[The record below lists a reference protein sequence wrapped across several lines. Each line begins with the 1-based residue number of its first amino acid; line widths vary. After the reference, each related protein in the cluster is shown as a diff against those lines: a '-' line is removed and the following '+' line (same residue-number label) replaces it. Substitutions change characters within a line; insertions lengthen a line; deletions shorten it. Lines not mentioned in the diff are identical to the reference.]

1 MYTKK
6 KGLAAL
12 LAAVTGLSSL
22 AVGTV
27 SATPAAAEDTEAVKI
42 LSLGDSITDGYWTSG
57 AYRKYM
63 YHDLEQMGYNI
74 DMVGPKGSNSNTFTY
89 NGQTVSYDDNNA
101 GYSGY
106 AIQEMT
112 TKEHRSGILET
123 IQGTWYNGQNM
134 IAAYQ
139 PDIVLL
145 QIGTNDILSNYND
158 GITDRLEN
166 LVNVIL
172 QDLDADSTVFVSTIP
187 DIDAYTRADWL
198 GSYGINAWNS
208 TQEEKD
214 QLMETVTGC
223 IDTYNTSIYN
233 LVLKMQSEGK
243 NVQFADINS
252 VVDYQTDLHDGVH
265 PNEAGYENMGN
276 YWAGLLNDFFQ
287 SKGTNPKPVTTTTT
301 TQPAVTTTTT
311 TTTKAT
317 TKPIT
322 TTSTAKTTTT
332 TKATTTTTAAT
343 VPAGATAIHLTD
355 VKKGESYSLAN
366 YPDATAISF
375 TLSGNLQYLGGA
387 FVLGNWTKNQ
397 PYSASDLNGN
407 TLTFPI
413 DMTDIEQKTFTFFRW
428 NDNDDVQLEDVTLYC
443 GTAPATTTKVTTTTA
458 KPTTTTTTT
467 TTTAKPTTTTT
478 TTAKPTTTTTTT
490 TTTTKPTTTTTTTT
504 TTAKPTTTT
513 TTTTTTAKPTT
524 TTTTTTTT
532 AKPTTTTTTTT
543 TTAKSTTT
551 TTTTTT
557 TAKPT
562 TTTTTTTT
570 TAKPVTTTK
579 ATTTTAKVTTTT
591 ASHAKKVVLT
601 DVQYEKTYSLADY
614 HPSDIKEI
622 VLQLDGEVGY
632 GFGGKLVLGGWAVQM
647 DYGVADMKDDKTIT
661 FKITDPQDV
670 MTVYGYWG
678 NMKLKSVTLVY

>member
-6 KGLAAL
+6 KGLAVL
-12 LAAVTGLSSL
+12 IAAVTGLSSL

-27 SATPAAAEDTEAVKI
+27 SAAPAAAGDTEAVKI

-74 DMVGPKGSNSNTFTY
+74 DMVGPKGGNSNTFTY
-89 NGQTVSYDDNNA
+89 NGQSVSYDDNNA

-112 TKEHRSGILET
+112 TKEHRSGIMET
-123 IQGTWYNGQNM
+123 IQATWYNGQNM

-198 GSYGINAWNS
+198 GSYGINAWGS
-208 TQEEKD
+208 TQEEKVR
-214 QLMETVTGC
+214 LMETVTGC

-287 SKGTNPKPVTTTTT
+287 NHGTNPKPVTTTTT

-311 TTTKAT
+311 TTT
-317 TKPIT
+317 
-322 TTSTAKTTTT
+322 TAKTTTTQPATTKPTTTTST

-343 VPAGATAIHLTD
+343 VPAGTTAIHLTD

-366 YPDATAISF
+366 YPNATAISF

-413 DMTDIEQKTFTFFRW
+413 DMTDVKQKTFTFFRW
-428 NDNDDVQLEDVTLYC
+428 NDGDDVQLEDVTLYC

-478 TTAKPTTTTTTT
+478 TTTTTA
-490 TTTTKPTTTTTTTT
+490 KLTTTTTTTT

-543 TTAKSTTT
+543 TTAK
-551 TTTTTT
+551 
-557 TAKPT
+557 PT
-562 TTTTTTTT
+562 T
-570 TAKPVTTTK
+570 TTTK

-661 FKITDPQDV
+661 FKITNPQDV

>member
-12 LAAVTGLSSL
+12 IAAVTGLSSL

-27 SATPAAAEDTEAVKI
+27 SAAPAAAGDTEAVKI

-89 NGQTVSYDDNNA
+89 NGQSVSYDDNNA

-198 GSYGINAWNS
+198 GSYGINAWGS

-214 QLMETVTGC
+214 RLMETVTGC

-287 SKGTNPKPVTTTTT
+287 SKGTDPKPVTTTTT
-301 TQPAVTTTTT
+301 TQPAVTT

-387 FVLGNWTKNQ
+387 FVLGNWEKSQT
-397 PYSASDLNGN
+397 YSASDLNGN

-413 DMTDIEQKTFTFFRW
+413 DMTGLWQKTFTFFRW

-478 TTAKPTTTTTTT
+478 TTTTTA
-490 TTTTKPTTTTTTTT
+490 KPTTTTTTTT

-543 TTAKSTTT
+543 TTAKS
-551 TTTTTT
+551 
-557 TAKPT
+557 
-562 TTTTTTTT
+562 
-570 TAKPVTTTK
+570 VTTTK

-601 DVQYEKTYSLADY
+601 DVQYGKTYSLADY

-622 VLQLDGEVGY
+622 VLQLDGDVGY

-661 FKITDPQDV
+661 FKITNPQDV

>member
-27 SATPAAAEDTEAVKI
+27 SAAPAAAEDTEAVKI

-198 GSYGINAWNS
+198 GSYGINAWGC

-214 QLMETVTGC
+214 RLMETVTGC

-287 SKGTNPKPVTTTTT
+287 SKGTDPKPVTTTTT

-397 PYSASDLNGN
+397 PYNASDLNGN

-478 TTAKPTTTTTTT
+478 TT
-490 TTTTKPTTTTTTTT
+490 T

-532 AKPTTTTTTTT
+532 AKPTTTTT
-543 TTAKSTTT
+543 
-551 TTTTTT
+551 
-557 TAKPT
+557 KPT
-562 TTTTTTTT
+562 T
-570 TAKPVTTTK
+570 TTTK

-591 ASHAKKVVLT
+591 TSDEKKVVLT
-601 DVQYEKTYSLADY
+601 DVKYGSAYSLADY

-622 VLQLDGEVGY
+622 VLQLDGETGY
-632 GFGGKLVLGGWAVQM
+632 GFGGKLVLGSWAVQM
-647 DYGVADMKDDKTIT
+647 DYGAADMKDDKTIT
-661 FKITDPQDV
+661 FKITNPQDT
-670 MTVYGYWG
+670 MTVFGYWG

>member
-27 SATPAAAEDTEAVKI
+27 SAAPAAAEDTEAVKI

-543 TTAKSTTT
+543 TTAKI
-551 TTTTTT
+551 
-557 TAKPT
+557 
-562 TTTTTTTT
+562 
-570 TAKPVTTTK
+570 
-579 ATTTTAKVTTTT
+579 TTTT

-632 GFGGKLVLGGWAVQM
+632 GFGGELVLGNWAVKM
-647 DYGVADMKDDKTIT
+647 GYNAADIKNDKTIT
-661 FKITDPQDV
+661 FKITDPQNV
-670 MTVYGYWG
+670 MMVRNYWG

>member
-12 LAAVTGLSSL
+12 IAAVTGLSSL

-27 SATPAAAEDTEAVKI
+27 SAAPAAAENEEAVKI

-74 DMVGPKGSNSNTFTY
+74 DMVGPKGGNSNTFTY
-89 NGQTVSYDDNNA
+89 NGQSVSYDDNNA

-123 IQGTWYNGQNM
+123 IQATWYNGQNM

-198 GSYGINAWNS
+198 GSYGINAWGS

-252 VVDYQTDLHDGVH
+252 VVDYQTDLHDRVH

-276 YWAGLLNDFFQ
+276 YWAELLNDFFQ
-287 SKGTNPKPVTTTTT
+287 NHGTNPKPVTTTTT
-301 TQPAVTTTTT
+301 TQPAVTTTTTT

-366 YPDATAISF
+366 YPNATAISF

-428 NDNDDVQLEDVTLYC
+428 NDSNDVQLEDVTLYC

-458 KPTTTTTTT
+458 
-467 TTTAKPTTTTT
+467 
-478 TTAKPTTTTTTT
+478 
-490 TTTTKPTTTTTTTT
+490 KPTTTTTTTT

-543 TTAKSTTT
+543 TTAKPTTT

-570 TAKPVTTTK
+570 TAKPTTTTTK

-601 DVQYEKTYSLADY
+601 DVQYDKTYSLEDY

-661 FKITDPQDV
+661 FKITNPQDV

>member
-27 SATPAAAEDTEAVKI
+27 SAAPAAAGDTEAVKI

-74 DMVGPKGSNSNTFTY
+74 DMVGPKGGNSNTFTY

-233 LVLKMQSEGK
+233 LVLKMQGEGK

-287 SKGTNPKPVTTTTT
+287 NHGTNPKPVTTTTT

-311 TTTKAT
+311 TTTTAKATTTQPAT
-317 TKPIT
+317 TKPTT
-322 TTSTAKTTTT
+322 TTST
-332 TKATTTTTAAT
+332 TKATTTTTAVT
-343 VPAGATAIHLTD
+343 VPDGATAIHLTG

-375 TLSGNLQYLGGA
+375 TFSGNLQYIGGA

-397 PYSASDLNGN
+397 PYNESNLNGN

-428 NDNDDVQLEDVTLYC
+428 NGSDDIQIEDVTLYC
-443 GTAPATTTKVTTTTA
+443 GTAPTTTPEVTTTTA
-458 KPTTTTTTT
+458 
-467 TTTAKPTTTTT
+467 
-478 TTAKPTTTTTTT
+478 
-490 TTTTKPTTTTTTTT
+490 KPTTTTTTTT

-543 TTAKSTTT
+543 TTAKPTTTTTTTTTTAKPTTT

-601 DVQYEKTYSLADY
+601 DVQYEKTYSLANY

-622 VLQLDGEVGY
+622 VLQLDGKVGY
-632 GFGGKLVLGGWAVQM
+632 GFGGKLVLGSWAVQM

-661 FKITDPQDV
+661 FKITNPQDV

>member
-12 LAAVTGLSSL
+12 IAAVTGLSSL

-27 SATPAAAEDTEAVKI
+27 SAAPAAAENEEAVKI

-74 DMVGPKGSNSNTFTY
+74 DMVGPKGGNSNTFTY
-89 NGQTVSYDDNNA
+89 NGQSVSYDDNNA

-198 GSYGINAWNS
+198 GSYGINAWGS

-214 QLMETVTGC
+214 RLMETVTGC

-287 SKGTNPKPVTTTTT
+287 SNGTNPKPVTTTTT

-366 YPDATAISF
+366 YPNATAISF

-428 NDNDDVQLEDVTLYC
+428 NDSNDVQLEDVTLYC

-458 KPTTTTTTT
+458 
-467 TTTAKPTTTTT
+467 
-478 TTAKPTTTTTTT
+478 
-490 TTTTKPTTTTTTTT
+490 KPTTTTTTTT

-543 TTAKSTTT
+543 TTAKPTTT

-570 TAKPVTTTK
+570 TAKPTTTTTK

-661 FKITDPQDV
+661 FKITNPQDV

>member
-27 SATPAAAEDTEAVKI
+27 SAAPAAAGDTEAVKI

-89 NGQTVSYDDNNA
+89 NGQSVSYDDNNA

-233 LVLKMQSEGK
+233 LVLKMQGEGK

-287 SKGTNPKPVTTTTT
+287 NHGTNPKPVTTTTT

-311 TTTKAT
+311 TTTTAKATTTQPAT
-317 TKPIT
+317 TKPTT
-322 TTSTAKTTTT
+322 TTST
-332 TKATTTTTAAT
+332 TKATTTTTAVT
-343 VPAGATAIHLTD
+343 VPDGATAIHLTG

-375 TLSGNLQYLGGA
+375 TLSGNLQHLVGA

-397 PYSASDLNGN
+397 PYNESNLNGN

-413 DMTDIEQKTFTFFRW
+413 DMTDIEQKTFTFLRW
-428 NDNDDVQLEDVTLYC
+428 NDGDDVQLEDVTLYC

-478 TTAKPTTTTTTT
+478 TT
-490 TTTTKPTTTTTTTT
+490 T

-513 TTTTTTAKPTT
+513 TTTTTTAKP
-524 TTTTTTTT
+524 
-532 AKPTTTTTTTT
+532 
-543 TTAKSTTT
+543 TTT

-601 DVQYEKTYSLADY
+601 DVQYEKTYSLANY

-622 VLQLDGEVGY
+622 VLQLDGKVGY
-632 GFGGKLVLGGWAVQM
+632 GFGGKLVLGSWAVQM

-661 FKITDPQDV
+661 FKITNPQDV

>member
-6 KGLAAL
+6 KGLAVL
-12 LAAVTGLSSL
+12 IAAVTGLSSL

-27 SATPAAAEDTEAVKI
+27 SAAPAAAENEEAIKI

-89 NGQTVSYDDNNA
+89 NGQSVSYDDNNA

-158 GITDRLEN
+158 DITDRLEN

-198 GSYGINAWNS
+198 GSYGINAWGS

-214 QLMETVTGC
+214 RLMETVTGC

-287 SKGTNPKPVTTTTT
+287 NHGTNPKPVTTTTT
-301 TQPAVTTTTT
+301 TQPAVTTTTKT
-311 TTTKAT
+311 TTTQPAT
-317 TKPIT
+317 TKPTT
-322 TTSTAKTTTT
+322 TTST
-332 TKATTTTTAAT
+332 TKATTTTTAVT

-366 YPDATAISF
+366 YPNATAISF

-428 NDNDDVQLEDVTLYC
+428 NDGDDVQLEDVTLYC

-478 TTAKPTTTTTTT
+478 TT
-490 TTTTKPTTTTTTTT
+490 TT

-513 TTTTTTAKPTT
+513 TTTTTTAKP
-524 TTTTTTTT
+524 
-532 AKPTTTTTTTT
+532 
-543 TTAKSTTT
+543 TTT

-661 FKITDPQDV
+661 FKITNPQDV

>member
-12 LAAVTGLSSL
+12 IAAVTGLSSL

-27 SATPAAAEDTEAVKI
+27 SAAPAAAGDTEAVKI

-74 DMVGPKGSNSNTFTY
+74 DMVGPKGGNSNTFTY
-89 NGQTVSYDDNNA
+89 NGQSVSYDDNNA

-187 DIDAYTRADWL
+187 DIDAYIRADWL
-198 GSYGINAWNS
+198 GSYGINAWGS

-311 TTTKAT
+311 TTTTKAT

-387 FVLGNWTKNQ
+387 FVLGNWEKSQT
-397 PYSASDLNGN
+397 YSASDLNGN

-413 DMTDIEQKTFTFFRW
+413 DMTGLWQKTFTFFRW

-478 TTAKPTTTTTTT
+478 TT
-490 TTTTKPTTTTTTTT
+490 
-504 TTAKPTTTT
+504 
-513 TTTTTTAKPTT
+513 
-524 TTTTTTTT
+524 
-532 AKPTTTTTTTT
+532 
-543 TTAKSTTT
+543 
-551 TTTTTT
+551 TT

-601 DVQYEKTYSLADY
+601 DVQYGKTYSLADY

-661 FKITDPQDV
+661 FKITNPQDT
-670 MTVYGYWG
+670 MTVFGYWG

>member
-6 KGLAAL
+6 KGLAVL
-12 LAAVTGLSSL
+12 IAAVTGLSSL

-27 SATPAAAEDTEAVKI
+27 SAAPAAAGDTEAVKI

-74 DMVGPKGSNSNTFTY
+74 DMVGPKGGNSNTFTY
-89 NGQTVSYDDNNA
+89 NGQSVSYDDNNA

-123 IQGTWYNGQNM
+123 IQATWYNGQNM

-198 GSYGINAWNS
+198 GSYGINAWGS

-287 SKGTNPKPVTTTTT
+287 SNGTNPKPVTTTTT

-311 TTTKAT
+311 TTTTAKATTTQPAT
-317 TKPIT
+317 TKPTT
-322 TTSTAKTTTT
+322 TTST

-375 TLSGNLQYLGGA
+375 TLSGNLQHLIGA

-397 PYSASDLNGN
+397 PYNESNLNGN

-428 NDNDDVQLEDVTLYC
+428 NDGDDVQLEDVTLYC

-478 TTAKPTTTTTTT
+478 TT
-490 TTTTKPTTTTTTTT
+490 T

-513 TTTTTTAKPTT
+513 TTTTTTAKP
-524 TTTTTTTT
+524 
-532 AKPTTTTTTTT
+532 
-543 TTAKSTTT
+543 TTT

-601 DVQYEKTYSLADY
+601 DVQYDKTYSLADY

-632 GFGGKLVLGGWAVQM
+632 GFGGKLALGGWAVQM

>member
-27 SATPAAAEDTEAVKI
+27 SAAPAAAGDTEAVKI

-123 IQGTWYNGQNM
+123 IQSTNM
-134 IAAYQ
+134 IATYQ
-139 PDIVLL
+139 PDVVLL
-145 QIGTNDILSNYND
+145 QIGTNDVLSNYND

-172 QDLDADSTVFVSTIP
+172 QDLDSDSTVFVSTIP
-187 DIDAYTRADWL
+187 DIDAITVSSWL
-198 GSYGINAWNS
+198 WGYGYFG
-208 TQEEKD
+208 TDEEKQ
-214 QLMETVTGC
+214 QLMEIVTGY

-287 SKGTNPKPVTTTTT
+287 NHGTNPKPVTTTTT

-311 TTTKAT
+311 TTTTTKTTTTHPAT
-317 TKPIT
+317 TKPTT
-322 TTSTAKTTTT
+322 TTST
-332 TKATTTTTAAT
+332 TKATTTTTAVT
-343 VPAGATAIHLTD
+343 VPDGATEIHLTG

-375 TLSGNLQYLGGA
+375 TFSGNLQYIGGA
-387 FVLGNWTKNQ
+387 FVLGNWEKSQT
-397 PYSASDLNGN
+397 YSASDLNGN

-413 DMTDIEQKTFTFFRW
+413 DMTDIKQKTFTFFRW
-428 NDNDDVQLEDVTLYC
+428 NGGDDIQIEDVTLYC

-467 TTTAKPTTTTT
+467 TTA
-478 TTAKPTTTTTTT
+478 
-490 TTTTKPTTTTTTTT
+490 KPTTTTTTTT

-543 TTAKSTTT
+543 TT
-551 TTTTTT
+551 
-557 TAKPT
+557 
-562 TTTTTTTT
+562 

-601 DVQYEKTYSLADY
+601 DVQYDKTYSLEDY

-632 GFGGKLVLGGWAVQM
+632 GFGGKLALGGWAVQM

>member
-12 LAAVTGLSSL
+12 IAAVTGLSSL

-27 SATPAAAEDTEAVKI
+27 SAAPAAAENEEAVKI

-89 NGQTVSYDDNNA
+89 NGQSVSYDDNNA

-198 GSYGINAWNS
+198 GSYGINAWGS

-214 QLMETVTGC
+214 RLMETVTGC

-287 SKGTNPKPVTTTTT
+287 NHGTNPKPVTTTTT

-311 TTTKAT
+311 TTT
-317 TKPIT
+317 
-322 TTSTAKTTTT
+322 TAKTTTTQPATTKPTTTTST

-366 YPDATAISF
+366 YPNATAISF

-478 TTAKPTTTTTTT
+478 TTTTTAKPT
-490 TTTTKPTTTTTTTT
+490 TTTTTTTT

-543 TTAKSTTT
+543 TTAK
-551 TTTTTT
+551 
-557 TAKPT
+557 PT
-562 TTTTTTTT
+562 T
-570 TAKPVTTTK
+570 TTTK

-591 ASHAKKVVLT
+591 TSNEKKVVLT
-601 DVQYEKTYSLADY
+601 DVKYGSAYSLADY

-661 FKITDPQDV
+661 FKITNPQDV

>member
-27 SATPAAAEDTEAVKI
+27 SAAPAAAGDTEAVKI

-123 IQGTWYNGQNM
+123 IQSTNM
-134 IAAYQ
+134 IATYQ
-139 PDIVLL
+139 PDVVLL
-145 QIGTNDILSNYND
+145 QIGTNDVLSNYND

-172 QDLDADSTVFVSTIP
+172 QDLDSDSTVFVSTIP
-187 DIDAYTRADWL
+187 DIDAITVSSWL
-198 GSYGINAWNS
+198 WGYGYFG
-208 TQEEKD
+208 TDEEKQ

-287 SKGTNPKPVTTTTT
+287 NHGTNPKPVTTTTT

-311 TTTKAT
+311 TTT
-317 TKPIT
+317 
-322 TTSTAKTTTT
+322 TAKTTTTQPATTKPTTTTST
-332 TKATTTTTAAT
+332 TKATTTTTAVT
-343 VPAGATAIHLTD
+343 VPDGATEIHLTG

-375 TLSGNLQYLGGA
+375 TFSGNLQYIGGA
-387 FVLGNWTKNQ
+387 FVLGNWEKSQT
-397 PYSASDLNGN
+397 YSASDLNGN

-413 DMTDIEQKTFTFFRW
+413 DMTDIKQKTFTFFRW
-428 NDNDDVQLEDVTLYC
+428 NGGDDIQIEDVTLYC

-478 TTAKPTTTTTTT
+478 TTTTTAKP
-490 TTTTKPTTTTTTTT
+490 TTTTTT

-532 AKPTTTTTTTT
+532 AKPTTTTT
-543 TTAKSTTT
+543 
-551 TTTTTT
+551 
-557 TAKPT
+557 
-562 TTTTTTTT
+562 
-570 TAKPVTTTK
+570 K

-601 DVQYEKTYSLADY
+601 DVQYDKTYSLEDY

-632 GFGGKLVLGGWAVQM
+632 GFGGKLALGGWAVQM

>member
-6 KGLAAL
+6 KGMAAL

-27 SATPAAAEDTEAVKI
+27 SAAPAAAENEEAVKI

-74 DMVGPKGSNSNTFTY
+74 DMVGPKGGNSNTFTY
-89 NGQTVSYDDNNA
+89 NGQSVSYDDNNA

-123 IQGTWYNGQNM
+123 IQATWYNGQNM

-198 GSYGINAWNS
+198 GSYGINAWGS

-214 QLMETVTGC
+214 RLMETVTGC

-287 SKGTNPKPVTTTTT
+287 NHGTNPKPVTTTTT
-301 TQPAVTTTTT
+301 TQPAVTTTT

-343 VPAGATAIHLTD
+343 VPAGATEIHLTD

-366 YPDATAISF
+366 YPNATAISF

-413 DMTDIEQKTFTFFRW
+413 DMTDVKQKTFTFFRW
-428 NDNDDVQLEDVTLYC
+428 NDSNDVQLEDVTLYC

-478 TTAKPTTTTTTT
+478 TTTTTAKPTTTTTTT
-490 TTTTKPTTTTTTTT
+490 TTAKPTTTTTTTTT

-543 TTAKSTTT
+543 TTAKLTT
-551 TTTTTT
+551 
-557 TAKPT
+557 
-562 TTTTTTTT
+562 
-570 TAKPVTTTK
+570 TTTK

-661 FKITDPQDV
+661 FKITNPQDV

>member
-12 LAAVTGLSSL
+12 IAAVTGLSSL

-27 SATPAAAEDTEAVKI
+27 SAAPAAAENAEAVKI

-74 DMVGPKGSNSNTFTY
+74 DMVGPKGGNSNTFTY
-89 NGQTVSYDDNNA
+89 NGQSVSYDDNNA

-198 GSYGINAWNS
+198 GSYGINAWGS

-287 SKGTNPKPVTTTTT
+287 NHGTNPKPVTTTTT

-311 TTTKAT
+311 TTT
-317 TKPIT
+317 
-322 TTSTAKTTTT
+322 TAKTTTTQPATTKPTTTTST

-375 TLSGNLQYLGGA
+375 TLSGNLQYLGGS
-387 FVLGNWTKNQ
+387 FVLGNWEKSQT
-397 PYSASDLNGN
+397 YSASNLNGN

-413 DMTDIEQKTFTFFRW
+413 DMTGLWQKTFTFFRW

-478 TTAKPTTTTTTT
+478 TTTTTA
-490 TTTTKPTTTTTTTT
+490 KSTTTTTTTT

-543 TTAKSTTT
+543 TTAK
-551 TTTTTT
+551 
-557 TAKPT
+557 
-562 TTTTTTTT
+562 
-570 TAKPVTTTK
+570 PVTTTK

-591 ASHAKKVVLT
+591 TSNEKKVVLT
-601 DVQYEKTYSLADY
+601 DVKYGSAYSLANY

-661 FKITDPQDV
+661 FKITNPQDV

-678 NMKLKSVTLVY
+678 NMKLKSITLVY

>member
-12 LAAVTGLSSL
+12 IAAVTGLSSL

-27 SATPAAAEDTEAVKI
+27 SAAPAAAGDTEAVKI

-74 DMVGPKGSNSNTFTY
+74 DMVGPKGGNSNTFTY

-198 GSYGINAWNS
+198 GSYGINAWGS

-287 SKGTNPKPVTTTTT
+287 NHGTNPKPVTTTTT

-311 TTTKAT
+311 TTTAAKTTTTQPAT
-317 TKPIT
+317 TKPTT
-322 TTSTAKTTTT
+322 TTST

-366 YPDATAISF
+366 YPNATAISF

-428 NDNDDVQLEDVTLYC
+428 NDSNDVQLEDVTLYC

-458 KPTTTTTTT
+458 
-467 TTTAKPTTTTT
+467 
-478 TTAKPTTTTTTT
+478 
-490 TTTTKPTTTTTTTT
+490 KPTTTTTTTT

-543 TTAKSTTT
+543 TTAK
-551 TTTTTT
+551 
-557 TAKPT
+557 PT
-562 TTTTTTTT
+562 T
-570 TAKPVTTTK
+570 TTTK

-661 FKITDPQDV
+661 FKITNPQDV

>member
-27 SATPAAAEDTEAVKI
+27 SAAPAAAGDTEAVKI

-172 QDLDADSTVFVSTIP
+172 QDLDTDSTVFVSTIP

-198 GSYGINAWNS
+198 GSYGINAWGS

-233 LVLKMQSEGK
+233 LVLKMQGEGK

-287 SKGTNPKPVTTTTT
+287 NHGTNPKPVTTTAT

-311 TTTKAT
+311 TTTTAKATTTQPAT
-317 TKPIT
+317 TKPTT
-322 TTSTAKTTTT
+322 TTST

-397 PYSASDLNGN
+397 PYNESNLNGN

-413 DMTDIEQKTFTFFRW
+413 DMTDVEQKTFTFFRW
-428 NDNDDVQLEDVTLYC
+428 NDGDDVQLEDVTLYC
-443 GTAPATTTKVTTTTA
+443 GTAPATTTEV
-458 KPTTTTTTT
+458 
-467 TTTAKPTTTTT
+467 
-478 TTAKPTTTTTTT
+478 
-490 TTTTKPTTTTTTTT
+490 TT

-543 TTAKSTTT
+543 TTAKPTTT

-601 DVQYEKTYSLADY
+601 DVQYEKTYSLANY
-614 HPSDIKEI
+614 HPSDIK
-622 VLQLDGEVGY
+622 DGEVGY
-632 GFGGKLVLGGWAVQM
+632 GFGGELVLGNWAVKM
-647 DYGVADMKDDKTIT
+647 GYNAADIKNDKTIT
-661 FKITDPQDV
+661 FKITDPQNV
-670 MTVYGYWG
+670 MMVRNYWG

>member
-27 SATPAAAEDTEAVKI
+27 SAAPAAAEDTEAVKI

-172 QDLDADSTVFVSTIP
+172 QDLDSDSTVFVSTIP

-198 GSYGINAWNS
+198 GSYGINAWGS

-287 SKGTNPKPVTTTTT
+287 NHGTNPKPVTTTTT

-311 TTTKAT
+311 TTT
-317 TKPIT
+317 
-322 TTSTAKTTTT
+322 TAKTTTTQPATTKPTTTTST
-332 TKATTTTTAAT
+332 TKATTTTTAVT

-375 TLSGNLQYLGGA
+375 TLSGNLQHLIGA

-397 PYSASDLNGN
+397 PYNESNLNGN

-428 NDNDDVQLEDVTLYC
+428 NDGDDVQLEDVTLYC

-458 KPTTTTTTT
+458 
-467 TTTAKPTTTTT
+467 
-478 TTAKPTTTTTTT
+478 
-490 TTTTKPTTTTTTTT
+490 KPTTTTTTTT

-543 TTAKSTTT
+543 TTAKPTTT

-570 TAKPVTTTK
+570 AKPTTTTTK

-591 ASHAKKVVLT
+591 TSDEKKVVLT
-601 DVQYEKTYSLADY
+601 DVKYGSAYSLADY

-622 VLQLDGEVGY
+622 VLQLDGETGY
-632 GFGGKLVLGGWAVQM
+632 GFGGKLVLGSWAVQM
-647 DYGVADMKDDKTIT
+647 DYGAADMKDDKTIT
-661 FKITDPQDV
+661 FKITNPQDT
-670 MTVYGYWG
+670 MTVFGYWG

>member
-27 SATPAAAEDTEAVKI
+27 SAAPAAAGDTEAVKI

-74 DMVGPKGSNSNTFTY
+74 DMVGPKGGNSNTFTY
-89 NGQTVSYDDNNA
+89 NGQSVSYDDNNA

-198 GSYGINAWNS
+198 GSYGINAWGS

-233 LVLKMQSEGK
+233 LVLKMQGEGK

-287 SKGTNPKPVTTTTT
+287 NHGTNPKPVTTTTT

-311 TTTKAT
+311 TTTTAKATTTQPAT
-317 TKPIT
+317 TKPTT
-322 TTSTAKTTTT
+322 TTST
-332 TKATTTTTAAT
+332 TKATTTTTAVT
-343 VPAGATAIHLTD
+343 VPDGATAIHLTD

-375 TLSGNLQYLGGA
+375 TLSGNLQHLVGA

-397 PYSASDLNGN
+397 PYNESNLNGN

-428 NDNDDVQLEDVTLYC
+428 NDGDDVQLEDVTLYC

-458 KPTTTTTTT
+458 KP
-467 TTTAKPTTTTT
+467 
-478 TTAKPTTTTTTT
+478 
-490 TTTTKPTTTTTTTT
+490 
-504 TTAKPTTTT
+504 
-513 TTTTTTAKPTT
+513 
-524 TTTTTTTT
+524 
-532 AKPTTTTTTTT
+532 
-543 TTAKSTTT
+543 TTT

-601 DVQYEKTYSLADY
+601 DVQYGKTYSLANY

-661 FKITDPQDV
+661 FKITNPQDV

>member
-12 LAAVTGLSSL
+12 IAAVTGLSSL

-27 SATPAAAEDTEAVKI
+27 SAAPAAAGDTEAVKI

-74 DMVGPKGSNSNTFTY
+74 DMVGPKGGNSNTFTY
-89 NGQTVSYDDNNA
+89 NGQSVSYDDNNA

-123 IQGTWYNGQNM
+123 IQATWYNGQNM

-187 DIDAYTRADWL
+187 DIDAYIRADWL
-198 GSYGINAWNS
+198 GSYGINAWGS

-311 TTTKAT
+311 TTTTKAT

-387 FVLGNWTKNQ
+387 FVLGNWEKSQT
-397 PYSASDLNGN
+397 YSASDLNGN

-413 DMTDIEQKTFTFFRW
+413 DMTGLWQKTFTFFRW

-458 KPTTTTTTT
+458 KP
-467 TTTAKPTTTTT
+467 
-478 TTAKPTTTTTTT
+478 
-490 TTTTKPTTTTTTTT
+490 
-504 TTAKPTTTT
+504 
-513 TTTTTTAKPTT
+513 
-524 TTTTTTTT
+524 
-532 AKPTTTTTTTT
+532 
-543 TTAKSTTT
+543 T

-601 DVQYEKTYSLADY
+601 DVQYGKTYSLADY

-661 FKITDPQDV
+661 FKITNPQDV

>member
-27 SATPAAAEDTEAVKI
+27 SAAPAAAGDTEAVKI

-172 QDLDADSTVFVSTIP
+172 QDLDTDSTVFVSTIP

-198 GSYGINAWNS
+198 GSYGINAWGS

-233 LVLKMQSEGK
+233 LVLKMQGEGK

-287 SKGTNPKPVTTTTT
+287 NHGTNPKPVTTTAT

-311 TTTKAT
+311 TTTTAKATTTQPAT
-317 TKPIT
+317 TKPTT
-322 TTSTAKTTTT
+322 TTST

-397 PYSASDLNGN
+397 PYNESNLNGN

-413 DMTDIEQKTFTFFRW
+413 DMTDVEQKTFTFFRW
-428 NDNDDVQLEDVTLYC
+428 NDGDDVQLEDVTLYC
-443 GTAPATTTKVTTTTA
+443 GTAPATTTEV
-458 KPTTTTTTT
+458 
-467 TTTAKPTTTTT
+467 
-478 TTAKPTTTTTTT
+478 
-490 TTTTKPTTTTTTTT
+490 TT

-543 TTAKSTTT
+543 TTAKPTTT

-601 DVQYEKTYSLADY
+601 DVQYEKTYSLANY

-632 GFGGKLVLGGWAVQM
+632 GFGGELVLGNWAVKM
-647 DYGVADMKDDKTIT
+647 GYNAADIKNDKTIT
-661 FKITDPQDV
+661 FKITDPQNV
-670 MTVYGYWG
+670 MMVRNYWG

>member
-12 LAAVTGLSSL
+12 IAAVTGLSSL

-27 SATPAAAEDTEAVKI
+27 SAAPAAAENEEAVKI

-89 NGQTVSYDDNNA
+89 NGQSVSYDDNNA

-198 GSYGINAWNS
+198 GSYGINAWGS

-214 QLMETVTGC
+214 RLMETVTGC

-287 SKGTNPKPVTTTTT
+287 SKGTDPKPVTTTTT

-366 YPDATAISF
+366 YPNATAISF

-428 NDNDDVQLEDVTLYC
+428 NDSNDVQLEDVTLYC

-458 KPTTTTTTT
+458 
-467 TTTAKPTTTTT
+467 
-478 TTAKPTTTTTTT
+478 
-490 TTTTKPTTTTTTTT
+490 KPTTTTTTTT

-543 TTAKSTTT
+543 TTAKPTTT

-570 TAKPVTTTK
+570 TAKPTTTTTK

-661 FKITDPQDV
+661 FKITNPQDV

>member
-27 SATPAAAEDTEAVKI
+27 SAAPAAAGDTEAVKI

-74 DMVGPKGSNSNTFTY
+74 DMVGPKGGNSNTFTY
-89 NGQTVSYDDNNA
+89 NGQSVSYDDNNA

-198 GSYGINAWNS
+198 GSYGINAWGS

-233 LVLKMQSEGK
+233 LVLKMQGEGK

-287 SKGTNPKPVTTTTT
+287 SNGTNPKPVTTTTT

-311 TTTKAT
+311 TTTTAKATTTQPAT
-317 TKPIT
+317 TKPTT
-322 TTSTAKTTTT
+322 TTST
-332 TKATTTTTAAT
+332 TKATTTTTAVT
-343 VPAGATAIHLTD
+343 VPDGATAIHLTG

-375 TLSGNLQYLGGA
+375 TLSGNLQHLVGA

-397 PYSASDLNGN
+397 PYNESNLNGN

-428 NDNDDVQLEDVTLYC
+428 NDGDDVQLEDVTLYC

-478 TTAKPTTTTTTT
+478 TT
-490 TTTTKPTTTTTTTT
+490 T
-504 TTAKPTTTT
+504 TTAKP
-513 TTTTTTAKPTT
+513 
-524 TTTTTTTT
+524 
-532 AKPTTTTTTTT
+532 
-543 TTAKSTTT
+543 TTT

-601 DVQYEKTYSLADY
+601 DVQYEKTYSLEDY

-632 GFGGKLVLGGWAVQM
+632 GFGGELVLGNWAVKM
-647 DYGVADMKDDKTIT
+647 GYNAADIKNDKTIT
-661 FKITDPQDV
+661 FKITDPQNV
-670 MTVYGYWG
+670 MMVRNYWG

>member
-12 LAAVTGLSSL
+12 IAAVTGLSSL

-27 SATPAAAEDTEAVKI
+27 SAAPAAAENEEAVKI

-74 DMVGPKGSNSNTFTY
+74 DMVGPKGGNSNTFTY
-89 NGQTVSYDDNNA
+89 NGQSVSYDDNNA

-123 IQGTWYNGQNM
+123 IQATWYNGQNM

-198 GSYGINAWNS
+198 GSYGINAWGS

-276 YWAGLLNDFFQ
+276 YWAELLNDFFQ
-287 SKGTNPKPVTTTTT
+287 NHGTNPKPVTTTTT
-301 TQPAVTTTTT
+301 TQPAVTTTTTT

-366 YPDATAISF
+366 YPNATAISF

-413 DMTDIEQKTFTFFRW
+413 DMTDIDQKTFTFFRW
-428 NDNDDVQLEDVTLYC
+428 NDSNDVQLEDVTLYC

-458 KPTTTTTTT
+458 
-467 TTTAKPTTTTT
+467 
-478 TTAKPTTTTTTT
+478 
-490 TTTTKPTTTTTTTT
+490 KPTTTTTTTT

-543 TTAKSTTT
+543 TTAK
-551 TTTTTT
+551 
-557 TAKPT
+557 PT
-562 TTTTTTTT
+562 TTTTT
-570 TAKPVTTTK
+570 
-579 ATTTTAKVTTTT
+579 TTTTAKVTTTT

-661 FKITDPQDV
+661 FKITNPQDV

>member
-27 SATPAAAEDTEAVKI
+27 SAAPAAAENAEAVKI

-89 NGQTVSYDDNNA
+89 NGQSVSYDDNNA

-252 VVDYQTDLHDGVH
+252 VVNYQTDLHDGVH

-287 SKGTNPKPVTTTTT
+287 SKGTDPKPVTTTTT
-301 TQPAVTTTTT
+301 TQPAVTTTTTT

-366 YPDATAISF
+366 YPNATAISF

-428 NDNDDVQLEDVTLYC
+428 NDSNDVQLEDVTLYC

-458 KPTTTTTTT
+458 
-467 TTTAKPTTTTT
+467 
-478 TTAKPTTTTTTT
+478 
-490 TTTTKPTTTTTTTT
+490 KPTTTTTTTT

-543 TTAKSTTT
+543 TTTAKPTTTTTTTTTTAKPTTT

-622 VLQLDGEVGY
+622 VLQLDGKVGY

-661 FKITDPQDV
+661 FKITNPQDV

>member
-12 LAAVTGLSSL
+12 IAAVTGLSSL

-27 SATPAAAEDTEAVKI
+27 SAAPAAAENEEAVKI

-63 YHDLEQMGYNI
+63 YHDLEQMCYNI
-74 DMVGPKGSNSNTFTY
+74 DMVGPKGGNSNTFTY
-89 NGQTVSYDDNNA
+89 NGQSVSYDDNNA

-123 IQGTWYNGQNM
+123 IQATWYNGQNM

-198 GSYGINAWNS
+198 GSYGINAWGS

-276 YWAGLLNDFFQ
+276 YWAELLNDFFQ
-287 SKGTNPKPVTTTTT
+287 NHGTNPKPVTTTTT
-301 TQPAVTTTTT
+301 TQPAVTTTTTT

-366 YPDATAISF
+366 YPNATAISF

-428 NDNDDVQLEDVTLYC
+428 NDSNDVQLEDVTLYC

-458 KPTTTTTTT
+458 
-467 TTTAKPTTTTT
+467 
-478 TTAKPTTTTTTT
+478 
-490 TTTTKPTTTTTTTT
+490 KPTTTTTTTT

-543 TTAKSTTT
+543 TTAKPTTT

-570 TAKPVTTTK
+570 TAKPTTTTTK

-601 DVQYEKTYSLADY
+601 DVQYDKTYSLEDY

-661 FKITDPQDV
+661 FKITNPQDV

>member
-27 SATPAAAEDTEAVKI
+27 SAAPAAAGDTEAVKI

-89 NGQTVSYDDNNA
+89 NGQSVSYDDNNA

-123 IQGTWYNGQNM
+123 IQATWYNGQNM

-198 GSYGINAWNS
+198 GSYGINAWGS

-233 LVLKMQSEGK
+233 LVLKMQGEGK

-287 SKGTNPKPVTTTTT
+287 SNGTNPKPVTTTTT

-366 YPDATAISF
+366 YPNATAISF

-413 DMTDIEQKTFTFFRW
+413 DMTDVKQKTFTFFRW
-428 NDNDDVQLEDVTLYC
+428 NDGDDVQLEDVTLYC

-478 TTAKPTTTTTTT
+478 TTTTTA
-490 TTTTKPTTTTTTTT
+490 KLTTTTTTTT
-504 TTAKPTTTT
+504 TTAKP
-513 TTTTTTAKPTT
+513 
-524 TTTTTTTT
+524 
-532 AKPTTTTTTTT
+532 
-543 TTAKSTTT
+543 TTT

-601 DVQYEKTYSLADY
+601 DVQYEKTYSLANY

-632 GFGGKLVLGGWAVQM
+632 GFGGKLVLGSWAVQM

-661 FKITDPQDV
+661 FKITNPQDV

>member
-12 LAAVTGLSSL
+12 IAAVTGLSSL

-27 SATPAAAEDTEAVKI
+27 SAAPAAAGDTEAVKI

-89 NGQTVSYDDNNA
+89 NGQSVSYDDNNA

-187 DIDAYTRADWL
+187 DIDAYIRADWL
-198 GSYGINAWNS
+198 GSYGINAWGS

-287 SKGTNPKPVTTTTT
+287 SKGTDPKPVTTTTT
-301 TQPAVTTTTT
+301 TQPAVTT

-387 FVLGNWTKNQ
+387 FVLGNWEKSQT
-397 PYSASDLNGN
+397 YSASDLNGN

-413 DMTDIEQKTFTFFRW
+413 DMTGLWQKTFTFFRW

-478 TTAKPTTTTTTT
+478 TT
-490 TTTTKPTTTTTTTT
+490 T

-532 AKPTTTTTTTT
+532 E
-543 TTAKSTTT
+543 
-551 TTTTTT
+551 
-557 TAKPT
+557 KPT

-601 DVQYEKTYSLADY
+601 DVQYGKTYSLADY

-661 FKITDPQDV
+661 FKITNPQDV

>member
-12 LAAVTGLSSL
+12 IAAVTGLSSL

-27 SATPAAAEDTEAVKI
+27 SAAPAAAENAEAVKI

-74 DMVGPKGSNSNTFTY
+74 DMVGPKGGNSNTFTY
-89 NGQTVSYDDNNA
+89 NGQSVSYDDNNA

-123 IQGTWYNGQNM
+123 IQATWYNGQNM

-187 DIDAYTRADWL
+187 DIDAYIRADWL
-198 GSYGINAWNS
+198 GSYGINAWGS

-214 QLMETVTGC
+214 RLMETVTGC

-252 VVDYQTDLHDGVH
+252 VVNYQTDLHDGVH

-287 SKGTNPKPVTTTTT
+287 NHGTNPKPVTTTTT

-311 TTTKAT
+311 TTT
-317 TKPIT
+317 
-322 TTSTAKTTTT
+322 TAKTTTTQPATTKPTTTTST

-366 YPDATAISF
+366 YPNATAISF

-413 DMTDIEQKTFTFFRW
+413 DMTDVEQKTFTFFRW
-428 NDNDDVQLEDVTLYC
+428 NDGDDVQLEDVTLYC

-478 TTAKPTTTTTTT
+478 TTTTTAKPTTTTTTT
-490 TTTTKPTTTTTTTT
+490 AKPTTTTTTTT

-543 TTAKSTTT
+543 T
-551 TTTTTT
+551 
-557 TAKPT
+557 
-562 TTTTTTTT
+562 
-570 TAKPVTTTK
+570 AKPVTTTK

-591 ASHAKKVVLT
+591 TSNEKKIVLT
-601 DVQYEKTYSLADY
+601 DVQYEKTYSLTDY

-632 GFGGKLVLGGWAVQM
+632 GFGGKLVLGGWAVQI

-661 FKITDPQDV
+661 FKITNPQDV

>member
-27 SATPAAAEDTEAVKI
+27 SAAPAAAGDTEAVKI

-123 IQGTWYNGQNM
+123 IQSTNM
-134 IAAYQ
+134 IATYQ
-139 PDIVLL
+139 PDVVLL
-145 QIGTNDILSNYND
+145 QIGTNDVLSNYND

-172 QDLDADSTVFVSTIP
+172 QDLDSDSTVFVSTIP
-187 DIDAYTRADWL
+187 DIDAITVSSWL
-198 GSYGINAWNS
+198 WGYGYFG
-208 TQEEKD
+208 TDEEKQ
-214 QLMETVTGC
+214 QLMEIVTGY

-287 SKGTNPKPVTTTTT
+287 NHGTNPKPVTTTTT

-311 TTTKAT
+311 TTTTAKAT
-317 TKPIT
+317 TTQPETTKPTT

-332 TKATTTTTAAT
+332 TKATTTTTAVT
-343 VPAGATAIHLTD
+343 VPDGATEIHLTG

-375 TLSGNLQYLGGA
+375 TLSGNLQHLIGA

-397 PYSASDLNGN
+397 PYNESNLNGN

-428 NDNDDVQLEDVTLYC
+428 NDGDDVQLEDVTLYC

-478 TTAKPTTTTTTT
+478 TT
-490 TTTTKPTTTTTTTT
+490 T

-513 TTTTTTAKPTT
+513 TTTTTTAKP
-524 TTTTTTTT
+524 
-532 AKPTTTTTTTT
+532 
-543 TTAKSTTT
+543 TTT

-601 DVQYEKTYSLADY
+601 DVQYDKTYSLEDY

-632 GFGGKLVLGGWAVQM
+632 GFGGKLALGGWAVQM

>member
-12 LAAVTGLSSL
+12 IAAVTGLSSL

-27 SATPAAAEDTEAVKI
+27 SAAPAAAENAEAVKI

-74 DMVGPKGSNSNTFTY
+74 DMVGPKGGNSNTFTY
-89 NGQTVSYDDNNA
+89 NGQSVSYDDNNA

-198 GSYGINAWNS
+198 GSYGINAWGS

-214 QLMETVTGC
+214 RLMETVTGC

-287 SKGTNPKPVTTTTT
+287 NHGTNPKPVTTTTT
-301 TQPAVTTTTT
+301 TQPAVTTTTTT

-366 YPDATAISF
+366 YPNATAISF

-413 DMTDIEQKTFTFFRW
+413 DMTDVKQKTFTFFRW
-428 NDNDDVQLEDVTLYC
+428 NDGDDVQLEDVTLYC

-458 KPTTTTTTT
+458 
-467 TTTAKPTTTTT
+467 
-478 TTAKPTTTTTTT
+478 
-490 TTTTKPTTTTTTTT
+490 KPTTTTTTTT

-543 TTAKSTTT
+543 TTAKPTTT

-570 TAKPVTTTK
+570 TAKPTTTTTK

-661 FKITDPQDV
+661 FKITNPQDV

>member
-6 KGLAAL
+6 KGLAVL
-12 LAAVTGLSSL
+12 IAAVTGLSSL

-27 SATPAAAEDTEAVKI
+27 SAAPAAAENAEAVKI

-74 DMVGPKGSNSNTFTY
+74 DMVGPKGGNSNTFTY
-89 NGQTVSYDDNNA
+89 NGQSVSYDDNNA

-198 GSYGINAWNS
+198 GSYGINAWGS

-287 SKGTNPKPVTTTTT
+287 NHGTNPKPVTTTTT

-311 TTTKAT
+311 TTT
-317 TKPIT
+317 
-322 TTSTAKTTTT
+322 TAKTTTTQPATTKPTTTTST
-332 TKATTTTTAAT
+332 TKATTTTTAVT

-366 YPDATAISF
+366 YPNATAISF

-428 NDNDDVQLEDVTLYC
+428 NDSNDVQLEDVTLYC

-478 TTAKPTTTTTTT
+478 TT
-490 TTTTKPTTTTTTTT
+490 T

-513 TTTTTTAKPTT
+513 TTTTTTAKP
-524 TTTTTTTT
+524 
-532 AKPTTTTTTTT
+532 
-543 TTAKSTTT
+543 TTT

-601 DVQYEKTYSLADY
+601 DVQYEKTYSLEDY

-632 GFGGKLVLGGWAVQM
+632 GFGGKLVLGSWAVQM

-661 FKITDPQDV
+661 FKITNPQDV

>member
-27 SATPAAAEDTEAVKI
+27 SAAPAAAEDTEAVKI

-198 GSYGINAWNS
+198 GSYGINAWGS

-287 SKGTNPKPVTTTTT
+287 DNGTNPKPVTTTAT
-301 TQPAVTTTTT
+301 TQPAVTTTTTT

-375 TLSGNLQYLGGA
+375 TLSGNLQYLGGS

-397 PYSASDLNGN
+397 PYNESNLNGN

-413 DMTDIEQKTFTFFRW
+413 DMTDVKQKTFTFFRW

-478 TTAKPTTTTTTT
+478 TTTTTA
-490 TTTTKPTTTTTTTT
+490 KPTTTTTTTT

-543 TTAKSTTT
+543 TTAK
-551 TTTTTT
+551 
-557 TAKPT
+557 
-562 TTTTTTTT
+562 
-570 TAKPVTTTK
+570 PVTTTK
-579 ATTTTAKVTTTT
+579 ATTTTEKVTTTT

-647 DYGVADMKDDKTIT
+647 DYGAADMKDDKTIT
-661 FKITDPQDV
+661 FKITNPQDT
-670 MTVYGYWG
+670 MTVFGYWG

>member
-6 KGLAAL
+6 KGLAVL
-12 LAAVTGLSSL
+12 IAAVTGLSSL

-27 SATPAAAEDTEAVKI
+27 SAAPAAAENAEAVKI

-89 NGQTVSYDDNNA
+89 NGQSVSYDDNNA

-198 GSYGINAWNS
+198 GSYGINAWGS

-287 SKGTNPKPVTTTTT
+287 NHGTNPKPVTTTTT

-311 TTTKAT
+311 TTT
-317 TKPIT
+317 
-322 TTSTAKTTTT
+322 TAKTTTTQPATTKPTTTTST

-366 YPDATAISF
+366 YPNATAISF

-428 NDNDDVQLEDVTLYC
+428 NDNDNVQLEDVTLYC

-458 KPTTTTTTT
+458 
-467 TTTAKPTTTTT
+467 
-478 TTAKPTTTTTTT
+478 
-490 TTTTKPTTTTTTTT
+490 KPTTTTTTTT

-543 TTAKSTTT
+543 TTAKPTTT

-661 FKITDPQDV
+661 FKITNPQDV

>member
-27 SATPAAAEDTEAVKI
+27 SAAPAAAEDTEAVKI

-172 QDLDADSTVFVSTIP
+172 QDLDSDSTIFVSTIP

-198 GSYGINAWNS
+198 GSYGINAWGS

-233 LVLKMQSEGK
+233 LVLKMQGEGK

-252 VVDYQTDLHDGVH
+252 VVDYQTDLYDGVH

-287 SKGTNPKPVTTTTT
+287 NHGTNPKPVTTTTT

-311 TTTKAT
+311 TTTTAKATTTQPAT
-317 TKPIT
+317 TKPTT
-322 TTSTAKTTTT
+322 TTST
-332 TKATTTTTAAT
+332 TKATTTTTAVT
-343 VPAGATAIHLTD
+343 VPAGATEIHLTG
-355 VKKGESYSLAN
+355 VKAGESYSLAD
-366 YPDATAISF
+366 YPNATAISF
-375 TLSGNLQYLGGA
+375 TLSGNTQYIGGA
-387 FVLGNWTKNQ
+387 FVLGNWQKNQ

-413 DMTDIEQKTFTFFRW
+413 DMTGLWQNTFTLFKW
-428 NDNDDVQLEDVTLYC
+428 GGSDDVQIKDVTLYC
-443 GTAPATTTKVTTTTA
+443 GSAPETTTEVTTTTA
-458 KPTTTTTTT
+458 
-467 TTTAKPTTTTT
+467 
-478 TTAKPTTTTTTT
+478 
-490 TTTTKPTTTTTTTT
+490 KPTTTTTTTT

-543 TTAKSTTT
+543 TTAKPTTT

-562 TTTTTTTT
+562 TTTT
-570 TAKPVTTTK
+570 K

-591 ASHAKKVVLT
+591 TSNEKKIVLT
-601 DVQYEKTYSLADY
+601 DVKYNSDYSLADY

-622 VLQLDGEVGY
+622 VLQLDGDVGY
-632 GFGGKLVLGGWAVQM
+632 GFGGELVLGKWTVKMGYSA
-647 DYGVADMKDDKTIT
+647 ADMKDDKTIT
-661 FKITDPQDV
+661 FKITDPQDT
-670 MTVYGYWG
+670 MNIRYFWG

>member
-12 LAAVTGLSSL
+12 IAAVTGLSSL

-27 SATPAAAEDTEAVKI
+27 SAAPAAAGDTEAVKI

-89 NGQTVSYDDNNA
+89 NGQSVSYDDNNA

-123 IQGTWYNGQNM
+123 IQATWYNGQNM

-198 GSYGINAWNS
+198 GSYGINAWGS

-287 SKGTNPKPVTTTTT
+287 SKGTDPKPVTTTTT
-301 TQPAVTTTTT
+301 TQPAVTTTTTT

-387 FVLGNWTKNQ
+387 FVLGNWEKSQT
-397 PYSASDLNGN
+397 YSASDLNGN

-413 DMTDIEQKTFTFFRW
+413 DMTGLWQKTFTFFRW

-478 TTAKPTTTTTTT
+478 TT
-490 TTTTKPTTTTTTTT
+490 
-504 TTAKPTTTT
+504 
-513 TTTTTTAKPTT
+513 
-524 TTTTTTTT
+524 
-532 AKPTTTTTTTT
+532 
-543 TTAKSTTT
+543 
-551 TTTTTT
+551 
-557 TAKPT
+557 
-562 TTTTTTTT
+562 TT

-601 DVQYEKTYSLADY
+601 DVQYGKTYSLADY

-622 VLQLDGEVGY
+622 VLQLDGETGY
-632 GFGGKLVLGGWAVQM
+632 GFGGKLVLGSWAVQM
-647 DYGVADMKDDKTIT
+647 DYGAADMKDDKTIT
-661 FKITDPQDV
+661 FKITNPQDT
-670 MTVYGYWG
+670 MTVFGYWG

>member
-12 LAAVTGLSSL
+12 IAAVTGLSSL

-27 SATPAAAEDTEAVKI
+27 SAAPAAAGDTEAVKI

-89 NGQTVSYDDNNA
+89 NGQSVSYDDNNA

-123 IQGTWYNGQNM
+123 IQATWYNGQNM

-187 DIDAYTRADWL
+187 DIDAYIRADWL
-198 GSYGINAWNS
+198 SSYGINAWGS

-214 QLMETVTGC
+214 RLMETVTGC

-287 SKGTNPKPVTTTTT
+287 DNGTNPKPVTTTTT
-301 TQPAVTTTTT
+301 TQPAVTTTTTT

-387 FVLGNWTKNQ
+387 FVLGNWEKSQT
-397 PYSASDLNGN
+397 YSASDLNGN

-413 DMTDIEQKTFTFFRW
+413 DMTGLWQKTFTFFRW

-478 TTAKPTTTTTTT
+478 TT
-490 TTTTKPTTTTTTTT
+490 
-504 TTAKPTTTT
+504 
-513 TTTTTTAKPTT
+513 
-524 TTTTTTTT
+524 
-532 AKPTTTTTTTT
+532 
-543 TTAKSTTT
+543 
-551 TTTTTT
+551 
-557 TAKPT
+557 
-562 TTTTTTTT
+562 TT

-601 DVQYEKTYSLADY
+601 DVQYGKTYSLADY

-661 FKITDPQDV
+661 FKITNPQDT
-670 MTVYGYWG
+670 MTVFGYWG